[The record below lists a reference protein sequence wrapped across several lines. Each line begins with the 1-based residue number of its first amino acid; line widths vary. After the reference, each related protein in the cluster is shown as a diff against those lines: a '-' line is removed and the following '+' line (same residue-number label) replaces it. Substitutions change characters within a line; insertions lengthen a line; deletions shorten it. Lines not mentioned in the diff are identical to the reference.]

1 MWILVR
7 TMIMISVFSKTC
19 GGGERSRGRD
29 CVLPSYQRGSNDLGC
44 LGDSDEREACNE
56 ESCPVWTEWSDW
68 TECPVTC
75 GGGVQVGV
83 AKALKEK
90 ENEIR
95 SENYSLKI
103 LIIQTQCLKPQI
115 WCIHRNSPDL

>member
-1 MWILVR
+1 
-7 TMIMISVFSKTC
+7 MISVFSKTC

-90 ENEIR
+90 NEIR
-95 SENYSLKI
+95 SENYSLYSSYR
-103 LIIQTQCLKPQI
+103 
-115 WCIHRNSPDL
+115 HNV

>member
-103 LIIQTQCLKPQI
+103 IIIQTQCLKPQI
-115 WCIHRNSPDL
+115 WYIQRNTPDL

>member
-90 ENEIR
+90 R
-95 SENYSLKI
+95 MKSKVR
-103 LIIQTQCLKPQI
+103 IIAYTHHTDTMFEAQI
-115 WCIHRNSPDL
+115 WYIHRNTPDL

>member
-1 MWILVR
+1 M
-7 TMIMISVFSKTC
+7 
-19 GGGERSRGRD
+19 
-29 CVLPSYQRGSNDLGC
+29 LPSYQRGSNDLGC

-95 SENYSLKI
+95 SENYSLYSSYR
-103 LIIQTQCLKPQI
+103 
-115 WCIHRNSPDL
+115 HNV

>member
-75 GGGVQVGV
+75 GGGVQVGG

-90 ENEIR
+90 R
-95 SENYSLKI
+95 MKSEVRIIALYSSYR
-103 LIIQTQCLKPQI
+103 
-115 WCIHRNSPDL
+115 HNV